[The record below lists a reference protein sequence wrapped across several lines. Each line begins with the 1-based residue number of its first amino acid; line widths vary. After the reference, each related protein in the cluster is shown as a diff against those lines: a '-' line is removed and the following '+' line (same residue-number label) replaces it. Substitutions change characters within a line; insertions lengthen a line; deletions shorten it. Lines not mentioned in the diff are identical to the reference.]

1 MLEGHATPTKQVCER
16 SHGAIAPS
24 SPKETSNANALRIT
38 KAIRFTQSN
47 GYMQSGIPLGTSAA
61 CSSSKL
67 FQRALQPLRGKRA
80 SRLGRKPRARAKPF
94 IA

>member
-38 KAIRFTQSN
+38 KAI
-47 GYMQSGIPLGTSAA
+47 AA

-80 SRLGRKPRARAKPF
+80 SRLGRKPRA
-94 IA
+94 